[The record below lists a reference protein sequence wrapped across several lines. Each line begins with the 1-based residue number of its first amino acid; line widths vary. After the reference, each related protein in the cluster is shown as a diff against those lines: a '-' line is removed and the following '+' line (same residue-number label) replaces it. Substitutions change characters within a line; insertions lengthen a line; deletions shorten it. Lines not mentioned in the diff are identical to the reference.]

1 MAQEI
6 FIDTH
11 LDFVYSPLNVSYGIV
26 VEGNVAS
33 EQTFDQSDGTYL
45 PDYGQTYLVLKP
57 WMRVVDPDEVLA
69 PGEVQ
74 MANMHWYVYD
84 GTAET
89 EIANGTQYQIAS
101 DGRLSI
107 RRNVDPGKTLLFR
120 FRGEY
125 QDPRT
130 GEVWKMEDTHS
141 VFCDSESAPV
151 RMILNQPEL
160 VEWDPTSGI
169 PQKMVLSA
177 ALFIGPD
184 SVPAANREFVW
195 EKKDAGD
202 ADFMRVY
209 PEGDP
214 NYDLMDY
221 DVALSADGTELTL
234 KRELMGHGVEIRCRA
249 KYDPYG
255 NPSGVTLNDR
265 SPSAVATFTRNLPT
279 PDVVLH
285 TITNF
290 KATMKSWKPSL
301 EVYIGKRL
309 IENPERF
316 WRFNWY
322 LSKGNADGTISR
334 TLVGEGV
341 SPTLP
346 TSYIVKS
353 YGATLQ
359 VGFIEKEPPRALL
372 SGGKVLTT
380 GAGAVL
386 VG

>member
-11 LDFVYSPLNVSYGIV
+11 LDFAYSPLNVSYGIV

-74 MANMHWYVYD
+74 MVNMHWYVFD

-89 EIANGTQYQIAS
+89 EITNGTQYQIAS
-101 DGRLSI
+101 DGRISI
-107 RRNVDPGKTLLFR
+107 RRNIDLGKTFIFR
-120 FRGEY
+120 FKGEY

-130 GEVWKMEDTHS
+130 GEVWKMEDTYGVS
-141 VFCDSESAPV
+141 CELESAPT
-151 RMILNQPEL
+151 RLMLNQPEL

-169 PQKMVLSA
+169 PQKIVLSA
-177 ALFIGPD
+177 SLLIGTD
-184 SVPAANREFVW
+184 DVPAAYREFVW

-234 KRELMGHGVEIRCRA
+234 KRELMGHRVDIRVRA

-255 NPSGVTLNDR
+255 NPSSVALSER
-265 SPSAVATFTRNLPT
+265 SPQATATFTRNMPT
-279 PDVVLH
+279 PTVRVL
-285 TITNF
+285 TPTQF
-290 KATMKSWKPSL
+290 KAGMKSWKPTVH
-301 EVYIGKRL
+301 VYIGDRL

-316 WRFNWY
+316 WKINWY
-322 LSKGNADGTISR
+322 LSKGLAAGTVAR

-346 TSYIVKS
+346 TSYLVKH
-353 YGATLQ
+353 YGATLV
-359 VGFIEKEPPRALL
+359 VGIVEKEPLKALI
-372 SGGKVLTT
+372 SDSKVLTS
-380 GAGAVL
+380 GGAVL
-386 VG
+386 VA